1 MVHVGM
7 GYKDMTDFE
16 DVFSR
21 QAGDVAEVKD
31 YGSML
36 KLKGNEKP
44 GIIKG
49 IVD

>member
-7 GYKDMTDFE
+7 GHKGMTDFE
-16 DVFSR
+16 DVLGR
-21 QAGDVAEVKD
+21 QAVDVSKIEN
-31 YGSML
+31 YGAIL

-49 IVD
+49 TVN